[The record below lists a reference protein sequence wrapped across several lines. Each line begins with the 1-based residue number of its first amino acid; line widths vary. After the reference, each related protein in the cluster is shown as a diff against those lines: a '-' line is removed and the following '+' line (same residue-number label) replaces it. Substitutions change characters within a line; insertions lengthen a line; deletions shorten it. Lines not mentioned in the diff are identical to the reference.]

1 MTTISDHI
9 SFAEATH
16 TGTGKPNVPNE
27 QQIEAMELVAE
38 KVFEP
43 LRHYISEPI
52 AIDSFFRSPA
62 VNSAVGGAATSQH
75 VKGEAIDMK
84 ATPNASYTN
93 ADLFHYIREH
103 LVFDQLIWE
112 HGDNRNPAWV
122 HVSYSA
128 LKNRK
133 QVLQTVVVGGK
144 TTYKQI

>member
-1 MTTISDHI
+1 MNFISEHI
-9 SFAEATH
+9 TYAEATH
-16 TGTGKPNVPNE
+16 TETGYKNE
-27 QQIEAMELVAE
+27 PSAQQIEAMQLVAE

-52 AIDSFFRSPA
+52 TISSFFRSPMVNAA
-62 VNSAVGGAATSQH
+62 VSGAVTSQH

-84 ATPNASYTN
+84 SVANAGYTN

-112 HGDNRNPAWV
+112 FGTDKEPAWV

-128 LKNRK
+128 THNRK
-133 QVLQTVVVGGK
+133 QALKGQKLGGK
-144 TTYKQI
+144 TIYSNI